1 MDEAVGQI
9 FAGLFFITL
18 IFALTFWLRLGAAKD
33 SVRRA
38 ESELEIVKKQL
49 ATALLEIKSLRREGV
64 ITKPVIELKY
74 ESKLQ
79 PTVDPWE
86 VTRARMVEA
95 ELRQELEKLDAT
107 THEIWTFN
115 YLPGRIEDLLSQLEG
130 LAPKSELLNA
140 VNQRLPEIRLK
151 ARSRYVMGRI
161 KEISNKTAKA
171 ATFKTRQ
178 RYATEALQLLDEPTS
193 VEAIAP
199 DEQARLKS
207 VITHYIAQVEID
219 AHIDKAH
226 RFEFKDNKK
235 KALEYYKEAL
245 YAATHDNIDDI
256 DQKEVIEWLQAK
268 ITAIETGQENT
279 DLDDRPKALEGFL

>member
-18 IFALTFWLRLGAAKD
+18 LFALTFWLRLGSAKD
-33 SVRRA
+33 AVRRA
-38 ESELEIVKKQL
+38 ESELNRIKQQLVSAQTEIIVLKRNGV
-49 ATALLEIKSLRREGV
+49 ATN
-64 ITKPVIELKY
+64 PVIELKY
-74 ESKLQ
+74 ESKIQ

-86 VTRARMVEA
+86 VSRARMVEA
-95 ELRQELEKLDAT
+95 ELKQELEKLEEP

-130 LAPKSELLNA
+130 LAPKSELLKEVKQQMA
-140 VNQRLPEIRLK
+140 EIRLK
-151 ARSRYVMGRI
+151 ARSRYVLGRV
-161 KEISNKTAKA
+161 KEISNKTARA
-171 ATFKTRQ
+171 ATFGTRQ

-193 VEAIAP
+193 VEAIDPA
-199 DEQARLKS
+199 EHARLKNI
-207 VITHYIAQVEID
+207 ITHYIAQVEID
-219 AHIDKAH
+219 AHIEKAH

-256 DQKEVIEWLQAK
+256 DQKEVIDWLQAK
-268 ITAIETGQENT
+268 ITAIETGQENPEIE
-279 DLDDRPKALEGFL
+279 DRPKALEGFL